1 MKTLTFKTN
10 INCGSC
16 VKAVTPRLNQVDS
29 VREWKVDTD
38 HPDKVLEVQS
48 ASGEY
53 RPVVEAVE
61 GAGFK
66 INRLP

>member
-16 VKAVTPRLNQVDS
+16 VKAVTPRLNQVEG
-29 VREWKVDTD
+29 VKKWKVDTD

-48 ASGEY
+48 DSGEPQ
-53 RPVVEAVE
+53 PVVEAVE

-66 INRLP
+66 INHLP